1 MNIKDI
7 LDDFSV
13 IDKVNYL
20 NTASIGLV
28 PNTVIET
35 AQDFFIELSRCGTLA
50 LDEEKE
56 SLVYDNL
63 GKRELNF

>member
-35 AQDFFIELSRCGTLA
+35 AQDFF
-50 LDEEKE
+50 
-56 SLVYDNL
+56 Y
-63 GKRELNF
+63 